1 MKRLIGTLLIAFLFI
16 SLCQVI
22 PGSAS
27 KAQQETL
34 PEEAF
39 VYDVTGHPQA
49 YTLSCEAR
57 AAVDWAAYFGVYI
70 NELEFIENLPVSDD
84 PDLGFV
90 GRINGN
96 WGNIPPYDYG
106 VHAPPIADLLR
117 QYGLPAI
124 AMRHLGWD
132 DLRFEIASGRPVIV
146 WVISD
151 MWDGQAIPYTT
162 QAGNQV
168 NVAYYE
174 HSMILI
180 GYDQT
185 TVTVVDPLFG
195 YTKIFP
201 VESFLKSWA
210 VLEHMAV
217 VAYEPEPTPT
227 PEPTYTPT
235 QTPTPLP
242 TAIPTIIPSPT
253 PTATPIG
260 FYTVKAGDT
269 LIGIAKHFNISW
281 QTLTR
286 HNDLQYPYFI
296 YPGNVLR
303 VD

>member
-1 MKRLIGTLLIAFLFI
+1 
-16 SLCQVI
+16 
-22 PGSAS
+22 
-27 KAQQETL
+27 
-34 PEEAF
+34 
-39 VYDVTGHPQA
+39 
-49 YTLSCEAR
+49 
-57 AAVDWAAYFGVYI
+57 
-70 NELEFIENLPVSDD
+70 
-84 PDLGFV
+84 
-90 GRINGN
+90 
-96 WGNIPPYDYG
+96 
-106 VHAPPIADLLR
+106 
-117 QYGLPAI
+117 
-124 AMRHLGWD
+124 MRHLGWD

-201 VESFLKSWA
+201 LESFLKSWA

-227 PEPTYTPT
+227 PEPTLAPT

-242 TAIPTIIPSPT
+242 TATPTIIPSPT
-253 PTATPIG
+253 PSATPIG